1 MANQFL
7 SRPVFRRLFV
17 FALFGALLFANTG
30 PATAATGAPSAF
42 IRDLGKQA
50 VAVLQ
55 SHGKN
60 LDAREA
66 AFRELLAEKF
76 NLTLIGRF
84 SLGRYWRRASA
95 AQRRDY
101 LNLFRKYV
109 LQTYA
114 SKLGGYAGEQL
125 IVVSETPLS
134 NKKDFYVKSRIQRPS
149 GPPIKATWRVRVG
162 KDGIRIID
170 ILVEGISMAV
180 TQRDQFAAV
189 VRRNGFEGLLEVLRS
204 RTDKMPV
211 TTASK

>member
-1 MANQFL
+1 MSNQFPAK
-7 SRPVFRRLFV
+7 PVLRRIFIV
-17 FALFGALLFANTG
+17 ALFGVFLIATSG
-30 PATAATGAPSAF
+30 PSAAASGAPSAF

-66 AFRELLAEKF
+66 AFRKLLAEKF

-101 LNLFRKYV
+101 LNLFSEYV
-109 LQTYA
+109 LKTYA
-114 SKLGGYAGEQL
+114 SKLGGYAGEKL
-125 IVVSETPLS
+125 IVDSETPLS
-134 NKKDFYVKSRIQRPS
+134 NKVDFYVKSRIQRPS
-149 GPPIKATWRVRVG
+149 GPAIKATWRVRVG
-162 KDGIRIID
+162 KNGIRIID

-189 VRRNGFEGLLEVLRS
+189 IRRNGFEGLLEVLRS

-211 TTASK
+211 TTAAK

>member
-1 MANQFL
+1 MSTQFL
-7 SRPVFRRLFV
+7 AKPVLRRIFFV
-17 FALFGALLFANTG
+17 ALFGALLSANSGQTS
-30 PATAATGAPSAF
+30 AATGAPSAF
-42 IRDLGKQA
+42 IRDLGTQA

-60 LDAREA
+60 LDTREA
-66 AFRELLAEKF
+66 AFRKLLAEKF
-76 NLTLIGRF
+76 DLTLIGRF

-101 LNLFRKYV
+101 LALFSEYV

-125 IVVSETPLS
+125 IVDSETPLS
-134 NKKDFYVKSRIQRPS
+134 NKIDFYVKSRIQRPS
-149 GPPIKATWRVRVG
+149 GPPIKATWRVRMG
-162 KDGIRIID
+162 KNGTRIID